1 MIFYEKNRRLFLSYF
16 GWNCVPLRLMKKI
29 LFKIP
34 PFVATVIVVGIVA
47 YLTLFPDPVT
57 EMRVMM
63 FPYADK
69 VVHFLMFFGVAA
81 CLMLDCGRVCRRIAV
96 PLAVAVSVAYGGL
109 IELLQMWM
117 AMGRAADWLDFAAD
131 AVGAVVGMLVCRR
144 MFFR

>member
-1 MIFYEKNRRLFLSYF
+1 M
-16 GWNCVPLRLMKKI
+16 
-29 LFKIP
+29 
-34 PFVATVIVVGIVA
+34 
-47 YLTLFPDPVT
+47 
-57 EMRVMM
+57 MM